1 MNKISNCSKYKSE
14 NELQSRRLFIGDE
27 ENRRDQFEDGK
38 QADNN
43 ALLFLSQAL

>member
-1 MNKISNCSKYKSE
+1 MNYEAEDSS
-14 NELQSRRLFIGDE
+14 FGDE

-43 ALLFLSQAL
+43 ALLF

>member
-1 MNKISNCSKYKSE
+1 MNYEAEASSS
-14 NELQSRRLFIGDE
+14 GDE

-43 ALLFLSQAL
+43 ALLF